1 MVRKKILIS
10 TALRQQMYKKY
21 GVVPRTV
28 KDAMEFRTTTALA
41 RVLQD
46 YALENGGELW
56 VPASEDEIE
65 EEGGEA

>member
-10 TALRQQMYKKY
+10 TKLRQQMIKKY
-21 GVVPRTV
+21 GVVYRTV

-46 YALENGGELW
+46 YALENGGEMW
-56 VPASEDEIE
+56 VPAPKDEIE
-65 EEGGEA
+65 YREEE